1 MVIKENCS
9 CFATDEAAS
18 QFTSRYLVPF
28 QEQIVPIKSCIIKT
42 KTKQNKTEKN
52 ENSGIMKNK
61 KKKPYTDE
69 SALFQFINCVA
80 RLKR

>member
-28 QEQIVPIKSCIIKT
+28 QEQFVPIKSCIIKT

-52 ENSGIMKNK
+52 KNSGIMKNK
-61 KKKPYTDE
+61 KTPYTDE
-69 SALFQFINCVA
+69 SALFQSINCIA